1 MTLDKQART
10 VPTCSRR
17 EIAITMKKV
26 LTKKREHTMS
36 DSGESM
42 ALDSQRSVMHISALP
57 YFTVDPEKRAG
68 MPSLTKC
75 VQEFKKGRNL
85 KYEQ

>member
-1 MTLDKQART
+1 
-10 VPTCSRR
+10 
-17 EIAITMKKV
+17 
-26 LTKKREHTMS
+26 
-36 DSGESM
+36 M